1 MLLKK
6 KNCHTSAWIL
16 SYFSLNSVILQP
28 IFSFTGRYGK
38 FFTRL
43 QRVLFGCLYFKNAI
57 IIQNFFRISYLMTY
71 FSQNTINLVYL
82 DVSINEI
89 IQTTHCCN
97 KDEEKEGSQH
107 TTLGYPID
115 YQLVLCTHH
124 LLSTHYLRCLHA
136 RSLHDVWQMHI
147 FVYPTK
153 FPLYNLIAD
162 RPKWFAIISGIN
174 ILVTID
180 YGCTDNH
187 LMIGLLVEVYS
198 WFYWFIVLYVTCAFY
213 KRNTYLVNVALG
225 YIVPLQLLNNFWW
238 LDNCTTVCN
247 RNAATTRWI

>member
-1 MLLKK
+1 MKVPMLLQKK
-6 KNCHTSAWIL
+6 T
-16 SYFSLNSVILQP
+16 VIFIIIQP
-28 IFSFTGRYGK
+28 IFLSLVGMQSFYPAAQK
-38 FFTRL
+38 
-43 QRVLFGCLYFKNAI
+43 VLFGCLYFKYLCN
-57 IIQNFFRISYLMTY
+57 IQNFFKKSYLMTY

-97 KDEEKEGSQH
+97 KDEEEEGSQH

-153 FPLYNLIAD
+153 FLLYNLIAD

-187 LMIGLLVEVYS
+187 LMIGLLVEVNS
-198 WFYWFIVLYVTCAFY
+198 WFY
-213 KRNTYLVNVALG
+213 
-225 YIVPLQLLNNFWW
+225 
-238 LDNCTTVCN
+238 
-247 RNAATTRWI
+247 